1 MGTSDGWEEACG
13 GETEETEERD
23 ARRGRGRHN
32 QPASEG
38 EEADDEDECDEGV
51 ETDEGEG
58 GGLDDGL
65 LSEDEGESSV
75 ADVDEDM
82 CLGQGKTARYVRVIL
97 YTRQPSCCSG
107 LQHCRCE

>member
-1 MGTSDGWEEACG
+1 VGTSDGWEEACG

-51 ETDEGEG
+51 EGEG